1 MFGITSLFSNPSGML
16 TQLLY
21 RIPAILVALSFHE
34 WAHAYAA
41 YKLGDPTARNMG
53 RMTINPFAHIDPL
66 GFLTLL
72 LFIFTTGVN
81 QAGMELFSNFFF
93 LNISLCIF
101 NLLPI
106 PPLDGYHVAQCLFL
120 RGQKTY
126 RVFSFLE
133 RYGYIILLVLLFTGV
148 LSTIMSPLVNGIVY
162 GIDGIY
168 RLLFRLMG
176 LI

>member
-1 MFGITSLFSNPSGML
+1 
-16 TQLLY
+16 
-21 RIPAILVALSFHE
+21 
-34 WAHAYAA
+34 
-41 YKLGDPTARNMG
+41 
-53 RMTINPFAHIDPL
+53 
-66 GFLTLL
+66 
-72 LFIFTTGVN
+72 
-81 QAGMELFSNFFF
+81 MELFSNFFF

-120 RGQKTY
+120 RGKKTY